1 MDLKVLFHNPEDL
14 SDDELKHLRKKIQQQ
29 RSMPWISAFIGGFSL
44 YLFDEAFIRRH
55 YCYKRIAVGA
65 LVVFAFGAHASYQVP
80 TSITRKLDTDI
91 VNAFDRRYMN
101 AVLNSTGFGT
111 NYVSSRDYSNGQ

>member
-14 SDDELKHLRKKIQQQ
+14 SDDELAHLRQKIQLQ
-29 RSMPWISAFIGGFSL
+29 RSMPWTSAFFGGFGL
-44 YLFDEAFIRRH
+44 YLLDKAILRRH

-65 LVVFAFGAHASYQVP
+65 LVGFALWAHASYQVR
-80 TSITRKLDTDI
+80 TSIPRKLDTDI

-101 AVLNSTGFGT
+101 AVLNSTGFGS
-111 NYVSSRDYSNGQ
+111 NYVSARDYS